1 MCCFSSDPMSQT
13 KRTCV
18 TERCVL
24 LFLLRSIV
32 LVFQQPV
39 TQICSSKIESVL
51 VEDYMELYTER
62 TELRMLAVIK

>member
-1 MCCFSSDPMSQT
+1 M
-13 KRTCV
+13 
-18 TERCVL
+18 L

-39 TQICSSKIESVL
+39 TQICSSKIESVK